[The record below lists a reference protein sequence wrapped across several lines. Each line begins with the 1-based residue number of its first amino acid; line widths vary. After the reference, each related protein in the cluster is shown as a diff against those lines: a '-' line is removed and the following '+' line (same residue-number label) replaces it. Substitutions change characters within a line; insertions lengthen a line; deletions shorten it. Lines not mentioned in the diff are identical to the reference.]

1 MQDSLWIQMEAH
13 MIFRSPYAD
22 VTIPEISLTD
32 FIFQDAQMFG
42 DKAALIDAPT
52 GRSFTFHQL
61 IGAVKRTAA
70 GLAQRGVKKGDVFA
84 ILSPNLPEFAI
95 AFHGILSAGAIVT
108 TMNPLYTADEIAH
121 QLNDSGAKYLL
132 TIPLMME
139 KVTEAVGKT
148 KVQEVFVFGESEG
161 ATPFATLLQ
170 NDGQMPEV
178 NINAREDLAI
188 LPYSSGTTGLPKG
201 VMLTHYNM
209 VAGVIAANE
218 VLQVLS
224 QDDIVLGILPFFHIA
239 GLSCVLEVNLYAC
252 RTLVTLPRFELK
264 GFLQTIQ
271 QYKIQHVGLVPP
283 IVLALAKHP
292 AVEQYDLSSLKLVS
306 SGAAPLGAE
315 VENACS
321 ERLKTKVAQGYGMTE
336 AAGLTHGG
344 LNETGKAKPAT
355 IGYCST
361 NVECK
366 VIDPVTTQALGINQQ
381 GELLIRGPMVMKGYW
396 NNPAATADSIDEQG
410 WYHTG
415 DIGYADE
422 DGYFY
427 VLDRVKELIKYKA
440 LQVAPAELEAVLLS
454 HAAIAD
460 AAVIPSP
467 DEEAGEVPK
476 AFVVL
481 KAEATAEEIMS
492 YVAERVAPHK
502 KIRRLEFI
510 EQIPKSAAGK
520 ILRRVLI
527 DRERQRGE

>member
-1 MQDSLWIQMEAH
+1 

-22 VTIPEISLTD
+22 LAVPEISLTD
-32 FIFQDAQMFG
+32 FIFQDAQKFG

-52 GRSFTFHQL
+52 GRTFTFQQL
-61 IGAVKRTAA
+61 VGAVKRTAT
-70 GLAQRGVKKGDVFA
+70 GLALRGVKKGDVFA

-95 AFHGILSAGAIVT
+95 AFHGALSAGAIVT

-121 QLNDSGAKYLL
+121 QLNDAGAKYIL
-132 TIPLMME
+132 TIPLMMD
-139 KVTEAVGKT
+139 KVKEAVAKT
-148 KVQEVFVFGESEG
+148 GVQEVFVFGEAEG
-161 ATPFATLLQ
+161 ATPFTTLLQ

-178 NINAREDLAI
+178 KINGREDLAI

-201 VMLTHYNM
+201 VMLTHANM
-209 VAGVIAANE
+209 VAGVIAAND
-218 VLQVLS
+218 VLRVLS
-224 QDDIVLGILPFFHIA
+224 QDDVVLGILPFFHIA
-239 GLSCVLEVNLYAC
+239 GLSCVLEANLFAG
-252 RTLVTLPRFELK
+252 RTLVTLPRFELE

-283 IVLALAKHP
+283 IILALAKHP
-292 AVEQYDLSSLKLVS
+292 LVEQYDLSSLTLVS

-315 VENACS
+315 VESACAA
-321 ERLKTKVAQGYGMTE
+321 RLQTKVAQGYGMTE

-344 LNETGKAKPAT
+344 LNETGRAKPAT
-355 IGYCST
+355 IGFCST

-366 VIDPVTTQALGINQQ
+366 IINPLTAEALGRNQQ
-381 GELLIRGPMVMKGYW
+381 GEILIRGPMIMKGYW
-396 NNPAATADSIDEQG
+396 NNPSATAESVDEDG

-422 DGYFY
+422 DGFFY

-481 KAEATAEEIMS
+481 KSEVTAEAIMS

-510 EQIPKSAAGK
+510 DQIPKSAAGK